1 VSMEEF
7 SQVLWRERELLEM
20 LAFKLEEEELV
31 LAHGRSRWLA
41 FASREVETVLDMVQR
56 TEVLRAAT
64 ADAVAAATGLDSNP
78 SLRALVESSD
88 EPWRTILLDHR
99 DGLVALTLQVTE
111 TAAAS
116 RELLAAGYQSTRAKM
131 TIRSDAAGICSS
143 DGSADGTGSGRS
155 TAGADVSG
163 PYSALDE
170 SLHRRRAARAHA
182 GAHRATATV
191 DLRLQEV
198 AYRAALATSARVLQP
213 TLLEFLR

>member
-1 VSMEEF
+1 VSMEEL
-7 SQVLWRERELLEM
+7 SRVLWRERELLEM

-131 TIRSDAAGICSS
+131 TIRSDAAGICS
-143 DGSADGTGSGRS
+143 ADGTGSGCS